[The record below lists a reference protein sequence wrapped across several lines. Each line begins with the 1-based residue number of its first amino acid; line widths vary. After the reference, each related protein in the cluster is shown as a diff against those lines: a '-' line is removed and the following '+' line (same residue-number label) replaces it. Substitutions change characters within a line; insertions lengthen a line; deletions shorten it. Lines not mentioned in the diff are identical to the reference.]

1 MLKIYNTLTKKKEE
15 FKPLNPGEVKIYTC
29 GITVYDDCHIGHGR
43 SLYIFEVIRRYF
55 KFRGFKVKFV
65 RNITDID
72 DKILNKAK
80 ELAQEKSLTIEEAWR
95 KVVDNYTQSYYQ
107 DLEALRINKA
117 DIEPCA
123 SFHIPQIIDFVKVL
137 LEKGFAYQRG
147 GNVYFRVRKYQR
159 KFLSYGELS
168 GKNIDELLNFVRIEP
183 DSHKEDP
190 LDFALWKEKK
200 EGEVSW
206 PSPWG
211 EGRPGWHI
219 ECSVM
224 AINYLG
230 ETFDIHG
237 GGRDLVFP
245 HHENEIA
252 QAKAKTSKDFARY
265 WLHHGLIT
273 INKEKMSK
281 SLGNFLTLRSAIKRY
296 SSDVLKIFYLS
307 SHYRN
312 NLDFSED
319 KIKEVQR
326 VKDRISVFVGQLRP
340 YSRRET
346 LKFSYPQVEEVYK
359 KFINFMDDDFNT
371 PKGFSLIF
379 DLIELVNKNLNETP
393 DFFSEV
399 KTLLFKLLEI
409 FAIFPEERQFPPQFL
424 NYIEERVKERI
435 QLRKAKKFAQAD
447 RIRKELLEK
456 GIVLEDLPSGQTR
469 WRAL

>member
-80 ELAQEKSLTIEEAWR
+80 ELTQKKSLTIEEAWR

-107 DLEALRINKA
+107 DLEALKINKA
-117 DIEPCA
+117 DVEPCA
-123 SFHIPQIIDFVKVL
+123 SSHIPQIIDFVKVL
-137 LEKGFAYQRG
+137 LERGFAYQRG
-147 GNVYFRVRKYQR
+147 GSVYFRVREYQR

-183 DSHKEDP
+183 DFHKEDP

-252 QAKAKTSKDFARY
+252 QAKAKTSQDFAHY

-273 INKEKMSK
+273 VNKEKMSK
-281 SLGNFLTLRSAIKRY
+281 SLGNFLTLRNAIKRY

-312 NLDFSED
+312 NLDFSEE
-319 KIKEVQR
+319 KIKEAQR
-326 VKDRISVFVGQLRP
+326 VKDRILIFTEQLRL
-340 YSRRET
+340 YSIKGT
-346 LKFSYPQVEEVYK
+346 LKFSYPQVEELYQ
-359 KFINFMDDDFNT
+359 KFINFMDDDFNM

-379 DLIELVNKNLNETP
+379 DLIELVNKNLNEAP

-399 KTLLFKLLEI
+399 KTLLFKILEI
-409 FAIFPEERQFPPQFL
+409 FAIFPEERQLPPQFL
-424 NYIEERVKERI
+424 NYIEEKVKERI